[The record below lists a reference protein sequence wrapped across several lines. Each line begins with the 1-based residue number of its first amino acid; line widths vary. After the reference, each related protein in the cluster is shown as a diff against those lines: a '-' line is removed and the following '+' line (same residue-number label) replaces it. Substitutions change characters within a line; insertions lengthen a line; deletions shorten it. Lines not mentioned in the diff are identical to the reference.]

1 MLNQALESELLAL
14 LGGDEK
20 ARIAARY
27 CGFDGSGGTTLQAA
41 GAEFGISAER
51 VRQIVGEVMRRRSPA
66 SPPAPILIGAISF
79 IAANA
84 PGFADDIEPKLQ
96 SAGLS
101 SLPFRIEGILR
112 AAELFGKPVPFS
124 LTETQRARLV
134 HSFSPQFLDA
144 IVNAARRT
152 IERLGLATLRSVST
166 ALADA
171 APEAADRGFIADVLS
186 GAGDFR
192 WLDQYSEWF
201 WLPAVPR
208 NPVVR
213 RIRKILAVANPVR
226 FTELCAGVAREYRLQ
241 SESPPPAV
249 LLELCRQIPGMRVA
263 GEFVEADPRIDL
275 REVLGEVEQ
284 AIVELLAAQGGPMRR
299 ADLAAGC
306 LERGLNRSSFY
317 SALKHS
323 PVIALLPANQ
333 VQLVGAGIAPPPHL
347 NAGKRSKYFH
357 AKPHGHNL
365 SLRKWMA

>member
-1 MLNQALESELLAL
+1 
-14 LGGDEK
+14 
-20 ARIAARY
+20 
-27 CGFDGSGGTTLQAA
+27 
-41 GAEFGISAER
+41 
-51 VRQIVGEVMRRRSPA
+51 MRRRSPA
-66 SPPAPILIGAISF
+66 SPPAPILTGAISF

-134 HSFSPQFLDA
+134 HSLSPHSLDA
-144 IVNAARRT
+144 IVRAARRT
-152 IERLGLATLRSVST
+152 IERLGLATLRSVAT
-166 ALADA
+166 ALADI
-171 APEAADRGFIADVLS
+171 APEAADTGFIADVLS

-192 WLDQYSEWF
+192 WLDQSSEWF

-226 FTELCAGVAREYRLQ
+226 STELCAGIAREYRLQ

-263 GEFVEADPRIDL
+263 AEFVEADPRIDL

-284 AIVELLAAQGGPMRR
+284 SIVELLVARGGLMRR

-317 SALKHS
+317 SALALS
-323 PVIALLPANQ
+323 PVIALFPTGQ
-333 VQLVGAGIAPPPHL
+333 VELIGAGIAPPPDL
-347 NAGKRSKYFH
+347 DTSTRSKYLH
-357 AKPHGHNL
+357 PKARGHNI